1 MNIRYFQSL
10 NNSYTIVVDL
20 DNGKKYQTS
29 VNYKVD
35 DEDIELLKHNMKID
49 KNYLKRNFNHIN

>member
-20 DNGKKYQTS
+20 DNGKKYQTW